1 MTASSLRAEGRCRLC
16 IVLVVRTSAEW
27 DATMQVATVL
37 FTYDAR
43 GRLTRE
49 VRTDFDSSREYDFT
63 YEYDQ
68 GGNRTLKISPL
79 TDFGGLRHE
88 VRYDYDVNRPDPD
101 LEGYIT
107 RNNRLMK
114 VETYDIFEDGMSESF
129 TAPETFGLP
138 GGGTQQAQAPPP
150 PTGEIEILVS
160 TSWYYYSEA
169 GNVERVVTN
178 VAGTQAYSA
187 TRLGYAQNGQAVTFA
202 VGETWNWTGGAPDPT
217 GYDVTYAREF
227 RYDGARARYLVR
239 ELFAPH
245 FANNQ
250 YTVLG
255 NTWTDYDGDTAYG
268 DYEIIPEGFNEQG
281 DPVPTHGESIRSYQP
296 GIGLVDPV
304 NTPPGT
310 STSYYMADHVGTTR
324 GMTDPNGAETESAAF
339 TAFGERVGGNARRF
353 GFVGAWGYQTATS
366 DDAYAGFPF
375 QHVGARYYDPVS
387 GRFLQR
393 DPIGI
398 GGGPNV
404 YVYAGNAPTIAVDP
418 DGKYWWWVGRAAV
431 WVARKT
437 AVPAAKWAGR
447 KAASGALWCAR
458 WANRGK
464 LRIGPSYDKKER
476 QYYFSIRW
484 KKKHLDLFKIGGPYS
499 KPGG

>member
-1 MTASSLRAEGRCRLC
+1 M
-16 IVLVVRTSAEW
+16 
-27 DATMQVATVL
+27 
-37 FTYDAR
+37 
-43 GRLTRE
+43 
-49 VRTDFDSSREYDFT
+49 
-63 YEYDQ
+63 
-68 GGNRTLKISPL
+68 KISPL

-114 VETYDIFEDGMSESF
+114 VETYDIFENLEESF
-129 TAPETFGLP
+129 TAPETLALG
-138 GGGTQQAQAPPP
+138 GGGTQQGRPAPPP
-150 PTGEIEILVS
+150 PGEEIEILLS

-217 GYDVTYAREF
+217 GYNVTYAREF

-250 YTVLG
+250 YTVAGGELG

-268 DYEIIPEGFNEQG
+268 DYEIVPDGFDENNIFIPA
-281 DPVPTHGESIRSYQP
+281 HGESIRSYQP
-296 GIGLVDPV
+296 GIGLVDPIE
-304 NTPPGT
+304 TFDGT
-310 STSYYMADHVGTTR
+310 STSYYMTDHLGTTR
-324 GMTDPNGAETESAAF
+324 GMTDPNGAATESAAF

-353 GFVGAWGYQTATS
+353 GYVGAFGYQTATS
-366 DDAYAGFPF
+366 EMPGDPYADFPF
-375 QHVGARYYDPVS
+375 QHLGARYYDPVS

-398 GGGPNV
+398 DAGTNV
-404 YVYAGNAPTIAVDP
+404 YSYVGNNPLDTVDP
-418 DGKYWWWVGRAAV
+418 SGLAPPGGSFAPGPGYPRGPGGWIKPGTWGPQGQPGYNVTPRGSRPRPPKPPFFRIPKPNFRFGSPQALLCV
-431 WVARKT
+431 
-437 AVPAAKWAGR
+437 
-447 KAASGALWCAR
+447 AASGAGLLTGYGISKIPTGG
-458 WANRGK
+458 GK
-464 LRIGPSYDKKER
+464 NLGDRLGNALYNA
-476 QYYFSIRW
+476 W
-484 KKKHLDLFKIGGPYS
+484 
-499 KPGG
+499 PGFWHWVG